1 MDADCPRT
9 RVNIAGRFTL
19 EAMAASKVRPVS
31 DKVYPFADHAEAYR
45 RLESGNHIGKVII
58 DMAA

>member
-1 MDADCPRT
+1 
-9 RVNIAGRFTL
+9 
-19 EAMAASKVRPVS
+19 MAASKVRPVS